1 MKQEFILLLKQPSIV
16 ILVIISLLLSS
27 LSLLNGW
34 QNIQHMRTQIEHAQA
49 EEQRQ
54 HASQLEQLR
63 SHREDGKIDA
73 GEVGYYVFHHVYQHP
88 NEWSFIALGNRLVT
102 PYVQRVRLLGL
113 QSQIYDGE
121 SHHPEYVMLGA
132 FDYAFWLVFFLPL
145 VCIAFMHDL
154 KASEIQAQRAIFL
167 GTMAISPRRF
177 WGKRILLRW
186 FLVFATFM
194 LPVVIFAC
202 LLGLAISLLIQVTIV
217 TLIYSLFWTII
228 CVMISLRDKAHNAN
242 FNAMLL
248 ASIWLCIC
256 VILPNLAQL
265 WLHKEYPV
273 QDGSQIALQHRQLIH
288 NAWDLPKKDTLDPF
302 YEHYPEWA
310 NTPAVTGRF
319 HWKWYYAFQHMAD
332 VNLANQV
339 EQREHNLRLRDNA
352 TASLSY
358 LLPSLWTQRQ
368 LESVAKS
375 NVLHLLDHRQNITDY
390 HTKLRHTLYP
400 FLFKG
405 EAMRAEDFANL
416 PKFQMNDLTNQ

>member
-16 ILVIISLLLSS
+16 ILVIISFLLSS

-34 QNIQHMRTQIEHAQA
+34 QNIQHMRTQIEHAQL

-54 HASQLEQLR
+54 HVSQLEQLS
-63 SHREDGKIDA
+63 SHRDDGKIDA

-88 NEWSFIALGNRLVT
+88 SEWSFIALGNRLVT

-167 GTMAISPRRF
+167 GTMTISPKWF
-177 WGKRILLRW
+177 WAKRIQLRW
-186 FLVFATFM
+186 FLVFATFI

-202 LLGLAISLLIQVTIV
+202 LLGLVTTSLIQVAFV

-228 CVMISLRDKAHNAN
+228 CVMVSLRDKARNAN

-265 WLHKEYPV
+265 WLHKQHPV
-273 QDGSQIALQHRQLIH
+273 QDGSQIALQHRQLVH
-288 NAWDLPKKDTLDPF
+288 NAWDLPKTDTLNPF
-302 YEHYPEWA
+302 YEHYPQWA
-310 NTPAVTGRF
+310 NTPPVTGRF

-332 VNLANQV
+332 VNLADQV
-339 EQREHNLRLRDNA
+339 AQREHNLRLRDKA
-352 TASLSY
+352 TATLSY
-358 LLPSLWTQRQ
+358 LLPSLWAQRQ

-375 NVLHLLDHRQNITDY
+375 NVIDLLKHRQKITDY
-390 HTKLRHTLYP
+390 HSELRHALYP
-400 FLFKG
+400 YFFQDQG
-405 EAMRAEDFANL
+405 MSAQEFTNL
-416 PKFQMNDLTNQ
+416 PKFQMAD